1 MKPPADPTIEW
12 LTVAEAAAKLRVSE
26 SLIRSAI
33 KNKELRA
40 TPYGVKRE
48 GRRRPGTYRIRA
60 KDLDRY
66 QAERETVYLDEPEP
80 APPADEWK
88 QPRRSFPRRS
98 ILGAPGGRGD

>member
-1 MKPPADPTIEW
+1 VKPPADPTTEW
-12 LTVAEAAAKLRVSE
+12 LTVAEAAARLRVSD

-48 GRRRPGTYRIRA
+48 GRKRAGHYRIKA
-60 KDLDRY
+60 IDLDRY
-66 QAERETVYLDEPEP
+66 QKERETVYLDDPDPAPEP
-80 APPADEWK
+80 PPF
-88 QPRRSFPRRS
+88 RRSFPRRS